1 MVRYSEHDMADRKF
15 LFKRGGV
22 WNVRFRLPDRYGG
35 GFFQRSLGTGDI
47 TTARRFR
54 DLYVA
59 PFLRDDEE
67 YVAIKDLVEK
77 AIRVRATEDKKY
89 DRLLRALSGGEEPE
103 AEVESLRTLVDKYL
117 AHIARG
123 DISPATLQAYTSHLE
138 GFLRVVGEERAA
150 TSIEKQD
157 LVVFRDKLLSLPV
170 NWMRLQH
177 IPPANQIKK
186 KVSKA
191 TVSTAL
197 TYVRGFF
204 QWLIDEGPFESRLNP
219 VQGVKVPF
227 TKVNNRRPF
236 TTAEVEQAC
245 KIPYPTRHTKFDEE
259 AWTSLP
265 LLARYTGARLGEI
278 AQLAGKDVVEVH
290 GIPCLHIY
298 ERQSEGK
305 TTKTHDD
312 RLVPIANKIQ
322 PLLNALRKT
331 HGEGPLFPHC
341 GTWTDKKFGVVK
353 PAKQFSNVYQRAVKK
368 VAPDVTFHSFRHYA
382 VSQMA
387 NAGIPEE
394 VRMRIVGHKTKT
406 VHGGYTA
413 IDVETMAKAVEMIY

>member
-1 MVRYSEHDMADRKF
+1 MADKRF

-35 GFFQRSLGTGDI
+35 GIFQRSLGSGDI
-47 TTARRFR
+47 TTAKRFR

-67 YVAIKDLVEK
+67 YSAIKDLVEK
-77 AIRVRATEDKKY
+77 AVRVRAAEDRKY
-89 DRLLRALSGGEEPE
+89 DRLLRVFSGAEDTGEQ
-103 AEVESLRTLVDKYL
+103 AESLRALVDKYL
-117 AHIARG
+117 SHVARG

-150 TSIEKQD
+150 ASIEKQD

-170 NWMRLQH
+170 NWIRLRH

-204 QWLIDEGPFESRLNP
+204 QWLIDEGQLESHVNP
-219 VQGVKVPF
+219 VQGIKVPF

-236 TTAEVEQAC
+236 TRAEVEQAC
-245 KIPYPTRHTKFDEE
+245 KIPYPARHTKFDEE

-265 LLARYTGARLGEI
+265 LVARYTGARLGEI
-278 AQLAGKDVVEVH
+278 AQLTGKDLVDVH
-290 GIPCLHIY
+290 GTLCLHIY
-298 ERQSEGK
+298 ERKSEGRS
-305 TTKTHDD
+305 TKTHDD
-312 RLVPIANKIQ
+312 RYVPIAKKIQ
-322 PLLNALRKT
+322 PLLKALRDS
-331 HGEGPLFPHC
+331 HGEGPLFPNC
-341 GTWTDKKFGVVK
+341 GTWIDSKFGVVK
-353 PAKQFSNVYQRAVKK
+353 PAKQFSNVFQRVVKK
-368 VAPDVTFHSFRHYA
+368 IAPDLTFHCFRHYA

-387 NAGIPEE
+387 NAGVPQE
-394 VRMRIVGHKTKT
+394 VRMRIVGHQGRS
-406 VHGGYTA
+406 VHAGYTQ
-413 IDVETMAKAVEMIY
+413 IDIRVMAEAVEIIY